1 MWHKTDKQKWID
13 KTKTKGRKQM
23 KASLEWLQEYS
34 DIDVNCIEL
43 GDILTMTG
51 SKVEEVIQKGN
62 DIKNVVVGK
71 ILEIEKHPDADKLVI
86 TKVDVGNNILQ
97 IVTGANNIKVNDIIP
112 VAKDGAELPNGVKI
126 KTGKL
131 RGIES
136 CGMMCS
142 VGELNLSISDY
153 PEQIEDGIMI
163 LGKKYEKDLGKDIV
177 EVLDLK
183 EEIIDFE
190 ITPNRPDCLSIE
202 GLGRETAASLDK
214 PFKNPRKNIDELQI
228 PDKKEIEGLTV
239 DITAPELCY
248 RYIARVVKNVK
259 VGPSPDW
266 MKKRLKACGIRS
278 INNIVDITN
287 YVMLEMGQPMHA
299 FDINSI
305 SGKHITVRRAENG
318 EKITTLDETERV
330 LDENDLVIADE
341 EKAVAI
347 AGVMGGLNS
356 EIEKDTQTVVF
367 ESAMFYGGSIRKTAK
382 KVGLRTES
390 SARYE
395 KGLSSEN
402 TLRAINRAVE
412 LVELLGAGEV
422 VEGKIDV
429 YPTKQKINKIKLDVD
444 KINTLLGTNISKQK
458 MINILEK
465 LDIKVENDMAI
476 APYFRMDLEFVADIA
491 EEVARFYGYDKL
503 ETTLVRAGT
512 TIGVR
517 TKEQKIENKIQEIL
531 VTNGLSEIYTYGF
544 LSEKDLEKSKIKKEL
559 IDNAITIINPLG
571 DEFKL
576 MRPTTIP
583 SMMQIL
589 AGNNNKKNQNVKLFD
604 ISRNYKNI
612 DNQVEKGEV
621 PLQENILTIGMY
633 GEDVDFYTLKG
644 LVENILE
651 AANVNRYDIER
662 ETTNESYH
670 PGRCA
675 NLKVGIDT
683 IATFGEVHP
692 EVLMNYEINKRV
704 YLAEIN
710 ITKIVK
716 YSKANKKY
724 TEVPKFPAAERD
736 IAVIVDEDVQVG
748 DIEKA
753 ITKKCKRLLKGQ
765 KGLEELKLFDIYRDE
780 KIGENKKSVAYS
792 LIFRDKTKSLSD
804 DEINPVMEEITK
816 ELEEKFKAELRK

>member
-1 MWHKTDKQKWID
+1 
-13 KTKTKGRKQM
+13 M

-34 DIDVNCIEL
+34 DIDVNCLEL

-51 SKVEEVIQKGN
+51 SKVEEVIQTGT

-71 ILEIEKHPDADKLVI
+71 ILEIEKHPNADKLVI
-86 TKVDVGNNILQ
+86 TKVDVGNEVIQ
-97 IVTGANNIKVNDIIP
+97 IVTGAKNVKVNDIIP

-131 RGIES
+131 RGVES

-142 VGELNLSISDY
+142 LGELNLSINDY

-163 LGKKYEKDLGKDIV
+163 LGEKYEKDLGKDIV

-202 GLGRETAASLDK
+202 GLGRETAASLNK
-214 PFKNPRKNIDELQI
+214 PFKNPRKNIDELQV
-228 PDKKEIEGLTV
+228 PDKKEIEGLKV
-239 DITAPELCY
+239 DITAPDLCY

-266 MKKRLKACGIRS
+266 MKKRLKACGMRS

-330 LDENDLVIADE
+330 LDEKDLVIADE
-341 EKAVAI
+341 EKAVVI

-367 ESAMFYGGSIRKTAK
+367 ESAMFYGGNIRKTAK

-444 KINTLLGTNISKQK
+444 KINTLLGTNISKQE
-458 MINILEK
+458 MIDILEK
-465 LDIKVENDMAI
+465 VDIKVENDMAI
-476 APYFRMDLEFVADIA
+476 APYFRMDLEFVADIS

-512 TIGVR
+512 TIGIR

-716 YSKANKKY
+716 YSRVNKKY

-753 ITKKCKRLLKGQ
+753 ITKKCKKLLKGQ

-780 KIGENKKSVAYS
+780 KIGKNKKSVAYS

-816 ELEEKFKAELRK
+816 ELEEKFGAELRK

>member
-1 MWHKTDKQKWID
+1 
-13 KTKTKGRKQM
+13 
-23 KASLEWLQEYS
+23 
-34 DIDVNCIEL
+34 
-43 GDILTMTG
+43 
-51 SKVEEVIQKGN
+51 
-62 DIKNVVVGK
+62 
-71 ILEIEKHPDADKLVI
+71 
-86 TKVDVGNNILQ
+86 
-97 IVTGANNIKVNDIIP
+97 
-112 VAKDGAELPNGVKI
+112 
-126 KTGKL
+126 
-131 RGIES
+131 
-136 CGMMCS
+136 
-142 VGELNLSISDY
+142 
-153 PEQIEDGIMI
+153 
-163 LGKKYEKDLGKDIV
+163 
-177 EVLDLK
+177 
-183 EEIIDFE
+183 
-190 ITPNRPDCLSIE
+190 
-202 GLGRETAASLDK
+202 
-214 PFKNPRKNIDELQI
+214 
-228 PDKKEIEGLTV
+228 
-239 DITAPELCY
+239 
-248 RYIARVVKNVK
+248 
-259 VGPSPDW
+259 
-266 MKKRLKACGIRS
+266 
-278 INNIVDITN
+278 
-287 YVMLEMGQPMHA
+287 
-299 FDINSI
+299 
-305 SGKHITVRRAENG
+305 
-318 EKITTLDETERV
+318 
-330 LDENDLVIADE
+330 
-341 EKAVAI
+341 
-347 AGVMGGLNS
+347 MGGLNS

-367 ESAMFYGGSIRKTAK
+367 ESAMFYGGNIRKTAK

-444 KINTLLGTNISKQK
+444 KINTLLGTNISKQE

-491 EEVARFYGYDKL
+491 EEIARFYGYDKL
-503 ETTLVRAGT
+503 ETTLVRT

>member
-1 MWHKTDKQKWID
+1 
-13 KTKTKGRKQM
+13 M

-34 DIDVNCIEL
+34 DIDVNCLEL

-51 SKVEEVIQKGN
+51 SKVEEVIQTGT

-71 ILEIEKHPDADKLVI
+71 ILEIEKHPNADKLVI
-86 TKVDVGNNILQ
+86 TKVDVGNEVIQ

-131 RGIES
+131 RGVES

-142 VGELNLSISDY
+142 LGELNLSINDY

-163 LGKKYEKDLGKDIV
+163 LGEKYEKDLGKDIV

-202 GLGRETAASLDK
+202 GLGRETAASLNK
-214 PFKNPRKNIDELQI
+214 PFKNPRKNIDELQV
-228 PDKKEIEGLTV
+228 PDKKEIEGLKV
-239 DITAPELCY
+239 DITAPDLCY

-266 MKKRLKACGIRS
+266 VKKRLKACGMRS

-305 SGKHITVRRAENG
+305 SGKHITVRRAGNG

-330 LDENDLVIADE
+330 LDEKDLVIADE

-367 ESAMFYGGSIRKTAK
+367 ESAMFYGGNIRKTAK

-444 KINTLLGTNISKQK
+444 KINTLLGTNISKQE

-491 EEVARFYGYDKL
+491 EEIARFYGYDKL

-571 DEFKL
+571 DEFRL

-716 YSKANKKY
+716 YSRVNKKY

-753 ITKKCKRLLKGQ
+753 ITKKCKKLLKGQ

-780 KIGENKKSVAYS
+780 KIGKNKKSVAYS

-804 DEINPVMEEITK
+804 DEINSVMEEITK
-816 ELEEKFKAELRK
+816 ELEEKFGAELRK

>member
-1 MWHKTDKQKWID
+1 
-13 KTKTKGRKQM
+13 M

-34 DIDVNCIEL
+34 DIDVNCLEL

-51 SKVEEVIQKGN
+51 SKVEEVIQTGT

-71 ILEIEKHPDADKLVI
+71 ILEIEKHPNADKLVI
-86 TKVDVGNNILQ
+86 TKVDVGNEVIQ

-131 RGIES
+131 RGVES

-142 VGELNLSISDY
+142 LGELNLSISDY

-202 GLGRETAASLDK
+202 GLGRETAASLNK
-214 PFKNPRKNIDELQI
+214 PFKNPRKNIDELQV
-228 PDKKEIEGLTV
+228 PDKKEIEGLKV
-239 DITAPELCY
+239 DITAPDLCY

-266 MKKRLKACGIRS
+266 MKKRLKACGMKS

-318 EKITTLDETERV
+318 EKITTLDETERL

-367 ESAMFYGGSIRKTAK
+367 ESAMFYGGNTRKTAK

-444 KINTLLGTNISKQK
+444 KINTLLGTNISKQE
-458 MINILEK
+458 MIDILEK
-465 LDIKVENDMAI
+465 VDIKVENDMAI

-491 EEVARFYGYDKL
+491 EEIARFYGYDKL

-517 TKEQKIENKIQEIL
+517 TKEKKIENKIQEIL

-612 DNQVEKGEV
+612 ENQVEKGEV

>member
-1 MWHKTDKQKWID
+1 
-13 KTKTKGRKQM
+13 M

-34 DIDVNCIEL
+34 DIDVNCLEL

-228 PDKKEIEGLTV
+228 PNKKEIEGLTV

-330 LDENDLVIADE
+330 LDENDLVIADDK
-341 EKAVAI
+341 KAVAI

-367 ESAMFYGGSIRKTAK
+367 ESAMFYGGNIRKTAK

-444 KINTLLGTNISKQK
+444 KINTLLGTNISKQE

-491 EEVARFYGYDKL
+491 EEIARFYGYDKL

-589 AGNNNKKNQNVKLFD
+589 AGNNNKKNQNAKLFD

>member
-1 MWHKTDKQKWID
+1 
-13 KTKTKGRKQM
+13 M

-34 DIDVNCIEL
+34 DIDVNCLEL

-51 SKVEEVIQKGN
+51 SKVEEVIQTGT
-62 DIKNVVVGK
+62 DIKNVAVGK

-86 TKVDVGNNILQ
+86 TKVDVGNEVIQ
-97 IVTGANNIKVNDIIP
+97 IVTGAKNVKVNDIIP

-131 RGIES
+131 RGVES

-142 VGELNLSISDY
+142 LGELNLSINDY

-163 LGKKYEKDLGKDIV
+163 LGEKYEKDLGKDIV

-202 GLGRETAASLDK
+202 GLGRETAASLNK
-214 PFKNPRKNIDELQI
+214 PFKNPRKNIDELQV
-228 PDKKEIEGLTV
+228 PDKKEIEGLKV
-239 DITAPELCY
+239 DITAPDLCY

-266 MKKRLKACGIRS
+266 MKKRLKACGMRS

-330 LDENDLVIADE
+330 LDEKDLVIADE

-367 ESAMFYGGSIRKTAK
+367 ESAMFYGGNTRKTAK

-429 YPTKQKINKIKLDVD
+429 YPTKQKINKIKLDVE
-444 KINTLLGTNISKQK
+444 KINTLLGTNISKQE
-458 MINILEK
+458 MIDILEK
-465 LDIKVENDMAI
+465 VDIKVENDMAI

-531 VTNGLSEIYTYGF
+531 VTNGFSEIYTYGF

-651 AANVNRYDIER
+651 AANVNRYDIQR

-692 EVLMNYEINKRV
+692 EVLINYEINKRV

-716 YSKANKKY
+716 YSRVNKKY

-753 ITKKCKRLLKGQ
+753 ITKKCKKLLKGQ

-780 KIGENKKSVAYS
+780 KIGKNKKSVAYS

-816 ELEEKFKAELRK
+816 ELEEKFGAELRK

>member
-1 MWHKTDKQKWID
+1 
-13 KTKTKGRKQM
+13 M
-23 KASLEWLQEYS
+23 KASVEWLREYS
-34 DIDVNCIEL
+34 DIDVDCVKL

-51 SKVEEVIQKGN
+51 SKVEEIIQKGN

-86 TKVDVGNNILQ
+86 TKVDVGTEKLQ
-97 IVTGANNIKVNDIIP
+97 IVTGAKNIKVNDIIP

-131 RGIES
+131 RGVES

-142 VGELNLSISDY
+142 VGELNLDIHDY
-153 PEQIEDGIMI
+153 PDQIENGIMI
-163 LGKKYEKDLGKDIV
+163 LDKSLEKDLGKDIV
-177 EVLDLK
+177 EVLGLR
-183 EEIIDFE
+183 EEVIDFE

-202 GLGRETAASLDK
+202 GLGRETAVSLNK
-214 PFKNPRKNIDELQI
+214 PFKNPRKNIDEMNV
-228 PDKKEIEGLTV
+228 PNKDEIEGLKV
-239 DITAPELCY
+239 DISAPDLCY

-259 VGPSPDW
+259 IGPSPEW
-266 MKKRLKACGIRS
+266 MRKRLNACGIRS

-305 SGKHITVRRAENG
+305 NGKHITVRRAKNG
-318 EKITTLDETERV
+318 EKITTLDEEKRT
-330 LDENDLVIADE
+330 LDENDLVIADD

-367 ESAMFYGGSIRKTAK
+367 ESAMFYGGNIRKTAK

-390 SARYE
+390 SSRYE

-402 TLRAINRAVE
+402 TLRAVNRAVE
-412 LVELLGAGEV
+412 LVKLLGAGEE

-429 YPTKQKINKIKLDVD
+429 YPTKQKINKIKLDVER
-444 KINTLLGTNISKQK
+444 INNLLGTHLSKQE
-458 MINILEK
+458 MIDILEK

-476 APYFRMDLEFVADIA
+476 APYFRMDLACIADLA

-503 ETTLVRAGT
+503 ETTLIRAGT
-512 TIGVR
+512 TIGIR
-517 TKEQKIENKIQEIL
+517 NKEQKIENKIQDVL
-531 VTNGLSEIYTYGF
+531 VYNGFSEIYTYGF
-544 LSEKDLEKSKIKKEL
+544 LSEKDLEKSKINKET
-559 IDNAITIINPLG
+559 IENAIKIINPLG
-571 DEFKL
+571 DEFRL

-604 ISRNYKNI
+604 ISRNYRNI
-612 DNQVEKGEV
+612 NGQVEKGEV

-633 GEDVDFYTLKG
+633 GENVDFYILKG
-644 LVENILE
+644 IIENILE
-651 AANVNRYDIER
+651 AANVNHYDIEK

-675 NLKVGIDT
+675 NLKVGNDV

-704 YLAEIN
+704 YLAELN

-716 YSKANKKY
+716 YSRANKKY
-724 TEVPKFPAAERD
+724 EEVPKFPAVERD
-736 IAVIVDEDVQVG
+736 IAIIVDESIEVG
-748 DIEKA
+748 ELEKA
-753 ITKKCKRLLKGQ
+753 ITKKCKKLLKG
-765 KGLEELKLFDIYRDE
+765 KKSLEELKLFDIYRDA
-780 KIGENKKSVAYS
+780 KLGENKKSVAYS

-804 DEINPVMEEITK
+804 DEINPVMEEVIK
-816 ELEEKFKAELRK
+816 ELEEKFGAELRK

>member
-1 MWHKTDKQKWID
+1 MCGIVGFVGNEQAAPILLDGLSKLEYRGYDSAGIAYLKD
-13 KTKTKGRKQM
+13 KT
-23 KASLEWLQEYS
+23 
-34 DIDVNCIEL
+34 
-43 GDILTMTG
+43 
-51 SKVEEVIQKGN
+51 
-62 DIKNVVVGK
+62 IK
-71 ILEIEKHPDADKLVI
+71 I
-86 TKVDVGNNILQ
+86 TKT
-97 IVTGANNIKVNDIIP
+97 TGRIKQ
-112 VAKDGAELPNGVKI
+112 L
-126 KTGKL
+126 
-131 RGIES
+131 
-136 CGMMCS
+136 
-142 VGELNLSISDY
+142 
-153 PEQIEDGIMI
+153 
-163 LGKKYEKDLGKDIV
+163 
-177 EVLDLK
+177 
-183 EEIIDFE
+183 
-190 ITPNRPDCLSIE
+190 
-202 GLGRETAASLDK
+202 
-214 PFKNPRKNIDELQI
+214 
-228 PDKKEIEGLTV
+228 
-239 DITAPELCY
+239 
-248 RYIARVVKNVK
+248 
-259 VGPSPDW
+259 
-266 MKKRLKACGIRS
+266 
-278 INNIVDITN
+278 
-287 YVMLEMGQPMHA
+287 
-299 FDINSI
+299 
-305 SGKHITVRRAENG
+305 
-318 EKITTLDETERV
+318 
-330 LDENDLVIADE
+330 
-341 EKAVAI
+341 
-347 AGVMGGLNS
+347 
-356 EIEKDTQTVVF
+356 
-367 ESAMFYGGSIRKTAK
+367 
-382 KVGLRTES
+382 
-390 SARYE
+390 
-395 KGLSSEN
+395 
-402 TLRAINRAVE
+402 
-412 LVELLGAGEV
+412 
-422 VEGKIDV
+422 
-429 YPTKQKINKIKLDVD
+429 
-444 KINTLLGTNISKQK
+444 
-458 MINILEK
+458 
-465 LDIKVENDMAI
+465 
-476 APYFRMDLEFVADIA
+476 
-491 EEVARFYGYDKL
+491 
-503 ETTLVRAGT
+503 
-512 TIGVR
+512 
-517 TKEQKIENKIQEIL
+517 EQKIENKIQEIL

>member
-1 MWHKTDKQKWID
+1 
-13 KTKTKGRKQM
+13 M

-34 DIDVNCIEL
+34 DIDVNCLEL

-51 SKVEEVIQKGN
+51 SKVEEVIQTGT

-71 ILEIEKHPDADKLVI
+71 ILEIEKHPNADKLVI
-86 TKVDVGNNILQ
+86 TKVDVGNEVIQ
-97 IVTGANNIKVNDIIP
+97 IVTGANNIKVNNIIP

-131 RGIES
+131 RGVES

-142 VGELNLSISDY
+142 LGELNLSINDY

-163 LGKKYEKDLGKDIV
+163 LGEKYEKDLGKDIV

-202 GLGRETAASLDK
+202 GLGRETAASLNK
-214 PFKNPRKNIDELQI
+214 PFKNPRKNIDELQV
-228 PDKKEIEGLTV
+228 PDKKEIEGLKV
-239 DITAPELCY
+239 DITAPDLCY

-266 MKKRLKACGIRS
+266 MKKRLKACGMKS

-330 LDENDLVIADE
+330 LDEKDLVIADE

-367 ESAMFYGGSIRKTAK
+367 ESAMFYGGNIRKTAK

-444 KINTLLGTNISKQK
+444 KINTLLGTNISKQE
-458 MINILEK
+458 MIDILEK
-465 LDIKVENDMAI
+465 VDIKVENDMAI

-491 EEVARFYGYDKL
+491 EEIARFYGYDKL

-651 AANVNRYDIER
+651 DANVNRYDIQR

-692 EVLMNYEINKRV
+692 EVLINYEINKRV

-716 YSKANKKY
+716 YSRVNKKY

-736 IAVIVDEDVQVG
+736 IAVILDEDVQVG

-753 ITKKCKRLLKGQ
+753 ITKKCKKLLKGQ

-780 KIGENKKSVAYS
+780 KIGKNKKSVAYS

-816 ELEEKFKAELRK
+816 ELEEKFGAELRK

>member
-1 MWHKTDKQKWID
+1 
-13 KTKTKGRKQM
+13 M

-34 DIDVNCIEL
+34 DIDVNCLEL

-228 PDKKEIEGLTV
+228 PNKKEIEGLTV

-305 SGKHITVRRAENG
+305 SGKHITVRRAKNG

-330 LDENDLVIADE
+330 LDENDLVIADDK
-341 EKAVAI
+341 KAVAI

-367 ESAMFYGGSIRKTAK
+367 ESAMFYGGNIRKTAK

-412 LVELLGAGEV
+412 LVELLGAGDV

-444 KINTLLGTNISKQK
+444 KINTLLGTNISKQE

-491 EEVARFYGYDKL
+491 EEIARFYGYDKL

>member
-1 MWHKTDKQKWID
+1 
-13 KTKTKGRKQM
+13 M

-34 DIDVNCIEL
+34 DIDVNCLEL

-51 SKVEEVIQKGN
+51 SKVEEVIQTGT

-71 ILEIEKHPDADKLVI
+71 ILEIEKHPNADKLVI
-86 TKVDVGNNILQ
+86 TKVDVGNEVIQ

-131 RGIES
+131 RGVES

-142 VGELNLSISDY
+142 LGELNLSINDY

-163 LGKKYEKDLGKDIV
+163 LGEKYEKDLGKDIV

-202 GLGRETAASLDK
+202 GLGRETAASLNK
-214 PFKNPRKNIDELQI
+214 PFKNPRKNIDELQV
-228 PDKKEIEGLTV
+228 PDKKEIEGLKV
-239 DITAPELCY
+239 DITAPDLCY

-266 MKKRLKACGIRS
+266 MKKRLKACGMKS

-330 LDENDLVIADE
+330 LDEKDLVIADE

-347 AGVMGGLNS
+347 EGVMGGLNS

-367 ESAMFYGGSIRKTAK
+367 ESAMFYGGNIRKTAK

-444 KINTLLGTNISKQK
+444 KINTLLGTNISKQE
-458 MINILEK
+458 MIDILEK
-465 LDIKVENDMAI
+465 VDIKVENDMAI

-491 EEVARFYGYDKL
+491 EEIARFYGYDKL

-651 AANVNRYDIER
+651 DANVNRYDIQR

-692 EVLMNYEINKRV
+692 EVLINYEINKRV

-716 YSKANKKY
+716 YSRVNKKY

-736 IAVIVDEDVQVG
+736 IAVILDEDVQVG

-753 ITKKCKRLLKGQ
+753 ITKKCKKLLKGQ

-780 KIGENKKSVAYS
+780 KIGKNKKSVAYS

-816 ELEEKFKAELRK
+816 ELEEKFGAELRK